1 MCVQLKRTKVSMAEN
16 KYGGLLMSDRTWH
29 WLNLDDE
36 KFQLSTTQVHVAWF
50 ELLSGLMSRIVDYY
64 KE

>member
-50 ELLSGLMSRIVDYY
+50 ELLSGLMS
-64 KE
+64 